1 MFRRPEDE
9 ANLRAA
15 AEASMAAQEAEEAE
29 AAAASDAVDAGT
41 ATPDQIK
48 RVMRAKGHARIAL
61 QPKLDYLREQLAEYR
76 TLPETVDELDEIGIF
91 ISVATLRRFLM
102 EFLPTEYSE
111 YLRITGRGMKKNR
124 TTGQPPTQ

>member
-1 MFRRPEDE
+1 MFKRPEDE
-9 ANLRAA
+9 ANLMAEV
-15 AEASMAAQEAEEAE
+15 EASLAAQEAEETE

-41 ATPDQIK
+41 ATPDQVQ

-76 TLPETVDELDEIGIF
+76 TLPETVEELEEVGIS
-91 ISVATLRRFLM
+91 ISVATLRRCLM
-102 EFLPTEYSE
+102 EFLPNEYAE

-124 TTGQPPTQ
+124 TPGQPPHQ